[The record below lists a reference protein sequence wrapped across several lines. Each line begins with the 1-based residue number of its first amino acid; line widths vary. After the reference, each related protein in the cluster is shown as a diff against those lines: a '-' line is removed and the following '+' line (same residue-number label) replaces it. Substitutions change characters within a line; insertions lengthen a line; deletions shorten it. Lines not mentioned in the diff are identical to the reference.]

1 MKEFQYYM
9 IGLAGIVAFIA
20 FFVIVISPKCG

>member
-9 IGLAGIVAFIA
+9 IGLAGIVAAIS
-20 FFVIVISPKCG
+20 FFVFVISPHCG